1 MTAEEVG
8 TSYVGD
14 KIIHSGGLPL
24 GGVSLCCVGIV
35 LRLVSLLYD
44 VIW

>member
-1 MTAEEVG
+1 MLVIKLYILG
-8 TSYVGD
+8 V
-14 KIIHSGGLPL
+14 PL

>member
-1 MTAEEVG
+1 MKAVEVG
-8 TSYVGD
+8 TLRLVI
-14 KIIHSGGLPL
+14 KIYILGVPL
-24 GGVSLCCVGIV
+24 GGVSLSCVGIV